1 MVPDG
6 PKTSSCRMQTDS
18 GGVKDKNDAIDER
31 TDVSADSRD
40 SAAEHEI
47 LQKIEALR
55 ERLQCCFMCETGAF

>member
-47 LQKIEALR
+47 LQKIEDCSVVLCVR
-55 ERLQCCFMCETGAF
+55 QEHFS